1 MQLPEASS
9 VYRNEIT
16 DNLRDDFE
24 PPRYHAEKGGLKSLF
39 DIYRSLT
46 KIGSTLGV

>member
-1 MQLPEASS
+1 MQLLETSS
-9 VYRNEIT
+9 VCRNEIV
-16 DNLRDDFE
+16 DNIRGDFT
-24 PPRYHAEKGGLKSLF
+24 PPRYHAEKGGLKRLF